1 MKMKMCLY
9 IIDML
14 SLSDKWRYTL
24 YTTIVFLII
33 ANPYAYKMVQK
44 LLGGIVKIASS
55 DGCPT
60 WTGLLVHAIVFTL
73 ILRWMMNWDI

>member
-1 MKMKMCLY
+1 MKMEMCLY

-24 YTTIVFLII
+24 YTTFVFLII

-44 LLGGIVKIASS
+44 LLGRVVKIASS

-60 WTGLLVHAIVFTL
+60 CAGLLVHAIIFTL
-73 ILRWMMNWDI
+73 ILRWIMNLDI